1 MTARGSDY
9 EPAFF
14 SLRCSLLSPSGQL
27 PWRSNNA
34 HTDDDRLEGLSL
46 EEEDAPRRTPKYYR
60 LFVQL
65 FPVPFACQAS
75 GVEPGDLFRGKLLF
89 QEFIVLTCAAAQ
101 HQNYRLS

>member
-34 HTDDDRLEGLSL
+34 HTDDDRLEGLNS
-46 EEEDAPRRTPKYYR
+46 EEEDAPRRTPKNTIVFLCNY
-60 LFVQL
+60 
-65 FPVPFACQAS
+65 
-75 GVEPGDLFRGKLLF
+75 F
-89 QEFIVLTCAAAQ
+89 QFHLHARRPA
-101 HQNYRLS
+101 